1 MGFTEQRMFDDMNEL
16 RKSGKIEAS
25 KGGKRTFRTALELKY
40 NLNKKALKKYEAFVI
55 AFDRITEAVRG
66 EIQNKEE
73 NAENEEEKVSEN
85 EEIEKSKKKKDKKKR
100 KKDKKKKKKD
110 KKSRKRK
117 RENAENEEE
126 ESMDNPPKKKRKVNS
141 RKSIV
146 DNDENNENE
155 ENEADGDNLSAAET
169 KKVSK
174 SKRGKKKKSEP
185 GTYTLT
191 KLRKILKLVG
201 AANPKLYTDL
211 KKKSIK
217 KQIVTIKEILTEKN
231 VDFSNLSEKHI
242 KKLRAEWELKKEMAD
257 LGIDTSKNDDD
268 DNDEH
273 QYKDGVTLSSRRPRR
288 NANKAPISYRP
299 QKPKY
304 EEDDSE
310 DEDANDDN
318 AKEENQETSDEDVYE
333 PPSED
338 DEDS

>member
-1 MGFTEQRMFDDMNEL
+1 MG
-16 RKSGKIEAS
+16 
-25 KGGKRTFRTALELKY
+25 
-40 NLNKKALKKYEAFVI
+40 
-55 AFDRITEAVRG
+55 
-66 EIQNKEE
+66 
-73 NAENEEEKVSEN
+73 
-85 EEIEKSKKKKDKKKR
+85 
-100 KKDKKKKKKD
+100 DKKKKKKD

-117 RENAENEEE
+117 REN
-126 ESMDNPPKKKRKVNS
+126 
-141 RKSIV
+141 
-146 DNDENNENE
+146 NEN
-155 ENEADGDNLSAAET
+155 DDNLSETET
-169 KKVSK
+169 KKASK

-304 EEDDSE
+304 EEDDSQNE

-338 DEDS
+338 DEDSDYDM

>member
-1 MGFTEQRMFDDMNEL
+1 MGDANKSDLSEFTEQRMFDDMNEL
-16 RKSGKIEAS
+16 KRIGKIDAT
-25 KGGKRTFRTALELKY
+25 KCTKKKLRQMLEQKY
-40 NLNKKALKKYEAFVI
+40 NLKKRALKEHKEFVI
-55 AFDRITEAVRG
+55 ACDRFCKQCNDEY
-66 EIQNKEE
+66 
-73 NAENEEEKVSEN
+73 AENEEEKVSEN

-141 RKSIV
+141 GKSIV
-146 DNDENNENE
+146 DNDENNEND

-268 DNDEH
+268 EH

-304 EEDDSE
+304 EEDD
-310 DEDANDDN
+310 
-318 AKEENQETSDEDVYE
+318 
-333 PPSED
+333 
-338 DEDS
+338 